1 MRSFLL
7 RQDARD
13 CGSALIGVGLV
24 IVLAAQFSVSMPVA
38 TAMALIGWGA
48 LLTVHAEALE
58 LVNLVIYG
66 VLVSFTIASQTHAA
80 QNSASGQLSLLT
92 TADHVAAVLL
102 LAGLTWYALCRA
114 LHPSD
119 DGC

>member
-1 MRSFLL
+1 MFSSAWWHDSQCRG
-7 RQDARD
+7 A
-13 CGSALIGVGLV
+13 ALIGAGLACV
-24 IVLAAQFSVSMPVA
+24 VVAQFTSSVA
-38 TAMALIGWGA
+38 AAIALIGWGA
-48 LLTVHAEALE
+48 LQTVRTESLALANF
-58 LVNLVIYG
+58 LVYG

-102 LAGLTWYALCRA
+102 LAGLTWYALRRA